1 MLEIE
6 PTEPVQRPTADEI
19 GLLDEDQLAAEL
31 GLEAEGLEG
40 LGAEIS
46 TTDFGDDFAS
56 DFDLS
61 EGGDGRAP
69 ATSDGSEES

>member
-1 MLEIE
+1 M
-6 PTEPVQRPTADEI
+6 QRPTADEI

-40 LGAEIS
+40 LGAELS
-46 TTDFGDDFAS
+46 GEFGDNFGA
-56 DFDLS
+56 DFDLA

-69 ATSDGSEES
+69 APTDGSDDL